1 MGFRVDKEAEATARG
16 KARPVK
22 NTGRRFARG
31 WCALVLDDD
40 GRPDVQAQME
50 HAAKLGQRYTLAVA
64 LLAVGVR

>member
-1 MGFRVDKEAEATARG
+1 M
-16 KARPVK
+16 
-22 NTGRRFARG
+22 
-31 WCALVLDDD
+31 DDD